1 MMTEK
6 TYLMVKVLVRWFVF
20 CYFYLFIYLFIY
32 LFVCVC
38 DVNFEEIILF
48 SVTLNP
54 WLVPFRSYEISIILQ
69 LITVAVRKH
78 LSIKNRIIM
87 KSVNWFA
94 KQSIGW
100 FLCDASFYC
109 GVFPNRQAIQVFFK
123 NMPFLKK
130 QSNIDSVGR
139 SSSLTL
145 QFHHTVYLLG

>member
-1 MMTEK
+1 MAVRHFVGIYFWMMTEK
-6 TYLMVKVLVRWFVF
+6 TYLMAKVLVRWFVF
-20 CYFYLFIYLFIY
+20 CYFYLFIY

-48 SVTLNP
+48 SMMLHP

-78 LSIKNRIIM
+78 LSIKNRIIV

-109 GVFPNRQAIQVFFK
+109 GVFSNRQVIQVIFQKYAFFK
-123 NMPFLKK
+123 KAK
-130 QSNIDSVGR
+130 
-139 SSSLTL
+139 
-145 QFHHTVYLLG
+145 